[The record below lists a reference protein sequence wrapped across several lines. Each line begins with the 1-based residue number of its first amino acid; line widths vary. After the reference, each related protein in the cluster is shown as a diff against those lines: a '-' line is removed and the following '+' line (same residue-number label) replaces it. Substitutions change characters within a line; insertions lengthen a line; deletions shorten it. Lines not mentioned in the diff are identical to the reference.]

1 MIKSVIVLGIGRF
14 GERVATKLF
23 EDGLEVMAV
32 DKDYDLVQNIS
43 DKVTSAVQCDI
54 SNDKAL
60 EELGI
65 GNFDVA
71 VIATG
76 ESLEASMAATLFAKD
91 HNVEKIIAKATSTN
105 HARILKKIGADQIVF
120 PEIDMGEKLAR
131 SIVGSNLLQFFHF
144 SDDYSM
150 IELKAYDELVG
161 KSLKEIDFRKK
172 YKMMVIAYKRDGE
185 LIINPEANWKIEKD
199 DTLVLLGDSE
209 HADKLQKEVDK
220 YKQKSK

>member
-1 MIKSVIVLGIGRF
+1 MDKSAIILGLGRF

-32 DKDYDLVQNIS
+32 DKNYDLVQNIS

-60 EELGI
+60 EELGM

-91 HNVEKIIAKATSTN
+91 HNVKKIIAKATSKN
-105 HARILKKIGADQIVF
+105 HARILKKIGADQIIF

-131 SIVGSNLLQFFHF
+131 SIAGSNLLQFFHF

-150 IELKAYDELVG
+150 IELRAFDDIVG
-161 KSLKEIDFRKK
+161 KTLSEIDFRKK

-185 LIINPEANWKIEKD
+185 MIINPEATWEIEKD

-209 HADKLQKEVDK
+209 HAEKLQKEVDR
-220 YKQKSK
+220 YK

>member
-32 DKDYDLVQNIS
+32 DKNYDLVQNIS
-43 DKVTSAVQCDI
+43 GKVTSAVQCDI
-54 SNDKAL
+54 ANDKAL
-60 EELGI
+60 EELGM

-105 HARILKKIGADQIVF
+105 HARILKKIGADQIIF

-131 SIVGSNLLQFFHF
+131 SIAGSNLLQFFHF

-161 KSLKEIDFRKK
+161 RSLKEIDFRKK

-199 DTLVLLGDSE
+199 DTLVLLGDSD

-220 YKQKSK
+220 YKQKSR